1 MPKLK
6 TNKGAAKR
14 LRITKSRQL
23 KRGSPG
29 RRHLLR
35 KKDAKR
41 RRQLRKRKLI
51 SRTQLRRMRRLL
63 GLGG

>member
-6 TNKGAAKR
+6 TNKSAAKR
-14 LRITKSRQL
+14 LRITKSGLL

-29 RRHLLR
+29 TRHFKRRKNAKRLRRLR
-35 KKDAKR
+35 KSKLVAKTE
-41 RRQLRKRKLI
+41 Q
-51 SRTQLRRMRRLL
+51 RRMRRLL

>member
-14 LRITKSRQL
+14 LRITKSGRL
-23 KRGSPG
+23 KRNSPG
-29 RRHLLR
+29 KRHLTGGKTQKRIRRLR
-35 KKDAKR
+35 KS
-41 RRQLRKRKLI
+41 KLI
-51 SRTQLRRMRRLL
+51 NKSHERRMRRLL

>member
-6 TNKGAAKR
+6 TKKGAVKR
-14 LRITKSRQL
+14 LRLTKSGHL
-23 KRGSPG
+23 KHGSPG

-35 KKDAKR
+35 RKDAKR
-41 RRQLRKRKLI
+41 RRQLRKAKILD
-51 SRTQLRRMRRLL
+51 RTQERRMRRLL